1 MIIDLRDRLN
11 AAYADIDIL
20 KAENDELRDSVATLE
35 AELEERA
42 RIIDELMIQLATI
55 NQERDALLVSNSM
68 LTETNDELRSILVD
82 RDTEIERLSMD
93 LRLLR
98 TTLDEARM
106 ALGDERIRTRRLHI
120 QLEDARRSFLS
131 LLSACHSGD
140 EMDVL
145 AQVAFEEL
153 GAAAQT
159 CIGNHASLIIERD
172 TLIADLQTMTEERN
186 RLRTTLDEQ
195 EPTYAELRDHV
206 ALLEAQ
212 QERLVTIIAAASG
225 NETMDI
231 RIIERD
237 LTIVIEERDRLAAE
251 LSSQDPAYELVVSRL
266 SAVAAEN
273 QRLSAL
279 LERQDPDYDIVIAQ
293 LEQVTRERDHVIGML
308 DSQNPSYI
316 VLKSQVQ
323 SLTNERD
330 RLLALVSAQ
339 DPSYDAIA
347 NRLEA
352 VTIER
357 DRLSAALAE
366 QTPSYAVI
374 KAQLEEALIELE
386 SCQTRRRN
394 MSEELQRL
402 QRVVRENNVF
412 IESQRSQLG
421 DQEAYI
427 ARLIT
432 GTSSAAELAAVCA
445 AQ

>member
-1 MIIDLRDRLN
+1 MQVFLGCGC
-11 AAYADIDIL
+11 AA
-20 KAENDELRDSVATLE
+20 RS
-35 AELEERA
+35 RA
-42 RIIDELMIQLATI
+42 RP
-55 NQERDALLVSNSM
+55 S
-68 LTETNDELRSILVD
+68 
-82 RDTEIERLSMD
+82 
-93 LRLLR
+93 
-98 TTLDEARM
+98 AR
-106 ALGDERIRTRRLHI
+106 
-120 QLEDARRSFLS
+120 
-131 LLSACHSGD
+131 
-140 EMDVL
+140 
-145 AQVAFEEL
+145 
-153 GAAAQT
+153 
-159 CIGNHASLIIERD
+159 
-172 TLIADLQTMTEERN
+172 
-186 RLRTTLDEQ
+186 
-195 EPTYAELRDHV
+195 
-206 ALLEAQ
+206 
-212 QERLVTIIAAASG
+212 
-225 NETMDI
+225 
-231 RIIERD
+231 
-237 LTIVIEERDRLAAE
+237 
-251 LSSQDPAYELVVSRL
+251 
-266 SAVAAEN
+266 AAEN